1 MKECLQKNKSLL
13 AVTTL
18 LGVLASAAV
27 VLLALFLRRITDV
40 ALAGDMGGFF
50 KVLLAAVL
58 YLAALGAL
66 YWMYGLMG
74 KKLIRSI
81 TLLLRRRVFDGVFR
95 RGYEDYTE
103 HNTAG
108 YISAL
113 TNDIKQVE
121 ESYIQPLLLTME
133 SAVMFL
139 VTLGM
144 LLYLSPLVT
153 ACLAVG
159 MVLMFLVPSLYGKAM
174 ERRQNGYS
182 RQMAVFT
189 AKLKDL
195 LSGYEVIRAYGMKR
209 AAGAGFAAENR
220 AAADAKYKADR
231 LFAANETLSQMLA
244 AFTQLAVVF
253 LASFLLLKGRITM
266 GAVIAFIQL
275 SGTFIQP
282 VMMLL
287 QNLPKVKSMKPVLA
301 RLEELASYRPT
312 DLTGTQRP
320 EFQKEVRVQGLRFA
334 YEPGR
339 PVLQGLDWR
348 FVRGE
353 KYAVVGE
360 SGCGKT
366 SLIRL
371 LTGCYA
377 GYDGAI
383 CYDGAELRALDVEA
397 LQRMVS
403 VIHQNVTMFDES
415 IRYNICLGQEFL
427 PQELE
432 HALEVSGVA
441 KFLEQT
447 PAGLNSP
454 VGENGANLS
463 GGQRQRIAIARALI
477 RKTPLLILDEGTSA
491 VDLQTAVDIER
502 RLLELPELTLITIT
516 HKLDAELLGRYGQVL
531 FLQDGRAV
539 GGGSFER
546 LYKGSPA
553 FRAFCGSPA
562 AAPNAAG

>member
-1 MKECLQKNKSLL
+1 MKECIKKNKGLL
-13 AVTTL
+13 ALTAL

-27 VLLALFLRRITDV
+27 VLLALFLQRITNV
-40 ALAGDMGGFF
+40 ALAGDMDGFLR
-50 KVLLAAVL
+50 VLLAAMI
-58 YLAALGAL
+58 YLAVLGAL

-74 KKLIRSI
+74 KKFIRSI
-81 TLLLRRRVFDGVFR
+81 TLMLRRRVFDGVLR

-103 HNTAG
+103 HNTAD

-113 TNDIKQVE
+113 TNDMKQVE
-121 ESYIQPLLLTME
+121 ENYVQPLLLTME

-174 ERRQNGYS
+174 ERRQNAYS
-182 RQMAVFT
+182 RQMAAFT

-195 LSGYEVIRAYGMKR
+195 FSGYEVIRAYGMKR
-209 AAGAGFAAENR
+209 AVGASFAAENR

-244 AFTQLAVVF
+244 ALTQLAVVF
-253 LASFLLLKGRITM
+253 LSAFLLLKGQITM

-282 VMMLL
+282 VMLLL

-301 RLEELASYRPT
+301 RLEELASYKAT
-312 DLTGTQRP
+312 DFTGTQKP
-320 EFQKEVRVQGLRFA
+320 AFQQEIQVQGLRFA

-339 PVLQGLDWR
+339 AVLQGLDWQ
-348 FVRGE
+348 FLRGQ

-377 GYDGAI
+377 GYDGTI
-383 CYDGAELRALDVEA
+383 RYDGAELRELDVEA

-403 VIHQNVTMFDES
+403 VIHQNVTIFDES
-415 IRYNICLGQEFL
+415 IRYNICLGEEFSQ
-427 PQELE
+427 QELE
-432 HALEVSGVA
+432 NALEVSGVA

-447 PAGLNSP
+447 PGGLDSP

-491 VDLQTAVDIER
+491 VDLQTALDIEQ
-502 RLLELPELTLITIT
+502 RLLKLPELTLITIT
-516 HKLDAELLGRYGQVL
+516 HKLDPELLGRYDQVL
-531 FLQDGRAV
+531 FLQSGRAE
-539 GGGSFER
+539 GGGSFDR
-546 LYKGSPA
+546 LYGENQA
-553 FRAFCGSPA
+553 FRAFCGSP
-562 AAPNAAG
+562 NAV